1 VLLAPGILNV
11 YWGAAMK
18 AMMKQVVAASSVGII
33 NTPNQPMYS
42 RLSVD
47 VIQLQNRSHK
57 LALCDCKVVVMFY
70 ECLI

>member
-1 VLLAPGILNV
+1 
-11 YWGAAMK
+11 
-18 AMMKQVVAASSVGII
+18 MMKQVVAGSVGII

-57 LALCDCKVVVMFY
+57 LALSRRCAVVIV
-70 ECLI
+70 L